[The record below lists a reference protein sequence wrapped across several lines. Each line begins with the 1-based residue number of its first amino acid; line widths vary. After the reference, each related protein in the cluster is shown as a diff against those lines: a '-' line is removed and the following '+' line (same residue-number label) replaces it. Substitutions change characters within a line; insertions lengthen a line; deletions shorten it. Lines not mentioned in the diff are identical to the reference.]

1 LVGGIGGEGGLWGIG
16 GELVFSIAL
25 SVK

>member
-1 LVGGIGGEGGLWGIG
+1 VGGIGGEGGLWGIG